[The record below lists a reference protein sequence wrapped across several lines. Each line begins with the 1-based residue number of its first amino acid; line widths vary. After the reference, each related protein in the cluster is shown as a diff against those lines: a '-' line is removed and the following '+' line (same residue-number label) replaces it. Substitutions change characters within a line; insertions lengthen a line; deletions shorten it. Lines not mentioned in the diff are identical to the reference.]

1 MTVVDISDNLHKK
14 LVNKQA
20 ELFNI
25 EGKKRNLSEIVEKS
39 ILKGI
44 DLIDIRAEEWE
55 INEKL

>member
-25 EGKKRNLSEIVEKS
+25 EGRKRNLSEIVEKS

-44 DLIDIRAEEWE
+44 DLIDVRVEE
-55 INEKL
+55 